1 MTLLQGLPWRASP
14 LPDPVVACN
23 ILVAVDGSAGA
34 QRALSYA
41 VALARVGHGRLT
53 LLAVMPPPLWMRM
66 AVPPP
71 GYDPRAEEAGWEHVL
86 HAAVEQVP
94 ADVPVTTR
102 LVRGAPAEAIVKWA
116 AEGCHDLVVLG
127 CEGRGPLHGL
137 IGGVS
142 RKVLRRSTVPVLV
155 VRS

>member
-1 MTLLQGLPWRASP
+1 
-14 LPDPVVACN
+14 
-23 ILVAVDGSAGA
+23 
-34 QRALSYA
+34 
-41 VALARVGHGRLT
+41 
-53 LLAVMPPPLWMRM
+53 MPPPLWMRM

-102 LVRGAPAEAIVKWA
+102 LARAAPAEAIVKRA

-127 CEGRGPLHGL
+127 CEGRGPLRGL
-137 IGGVS
+137 IGGGVRGRGVRGGS
-142 RKVLRRSTVPVLV
+142 PPRAPPPPAVPVRGAPSEPPPPPAPPAV
-155 VRS
+155 TRTASASS

>member
-1 MTLLQGLPWRASP
+1 MALLQGLPWRAPP
-14 LPDPVVACN
+14 LPDPVLAGN

-41 VALARVGHGRLT
+41 AALARVGHGRLT
-53 LLAVMPPPLWMRM
+53 LLAVMPPPVWMRM

-86 HAAVEQVP
+86 RAAVKQVP
-94 ADVPVTTR
+94 ADVPVTTQ